1 MQTTG
6 ARRLGSLG
14 ANVLVVGMAVL
25 AVGSEETGTGASHSE
40 GLGGSHWGSTKQ
52 SNTSLDSEHPS
63 QDKGTPANFTDLNG
77 YRNINSD
84 PAFSIQNDL
93 YNI

>member
-40 GLGGSHWGSTKQ
+40 GLGGSHWGGPPS
-52 SNTSLDSEHPS
+52 SLIHPWIANTHLNRQTQ
-63 QDKGTPANFTDLNG
+63 QDKGTSQT
-77 YRNINSD
+77 
-84 PAFSIQNDL
+84 
-93 YNI
+93 